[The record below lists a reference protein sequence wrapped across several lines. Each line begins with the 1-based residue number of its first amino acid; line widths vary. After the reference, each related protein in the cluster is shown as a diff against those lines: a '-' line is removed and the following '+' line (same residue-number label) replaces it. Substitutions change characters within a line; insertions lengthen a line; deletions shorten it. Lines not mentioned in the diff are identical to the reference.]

1 MHRLCWKTLAI
12 ALFMSSVAYGQSLG
26 DIARENREK
35 QNAEA
40 ASPTTTPK
48 VITNKD
54 LPKDPNPNPGPS
66 ATPLGTS
73 EDISKGA
80 ENRAEDRHFADQRL
94 AEQHA
99 ADQWKRQI
107 RAQKNKAARLQ
118 ARIDQLHASIH
129 AANGSVQFE
138 GPVNRYQALQLQQVA
153 QFQQQLN
160 EHRRKLEQMQEAAR
174 HAGMRTPVYD
184 P

>member
-129 AANGSVQFE
+129 AANGASSSR
-138 GPVNRYQALQLQQVA
+138 GR
-153 QFQQQLN
+153 
-160 EHRRKLEQMQEAAR
+160 
-174 HAGMRTPVYD
+174 
-184 P
+184 